1 MFDLKRFRKDKRL
14 TQSTICDITG
24 YSQSGI
30 SNIERGAFDISP
42 EAMDALIKKFGE
54 DVRNYIIDE
63 TNFPQTDIVNE
74 NELKHALQEIKH
86 LQNLLEEKERLIS
99 VLLKQNDVCDI
110 ILDEVLDVFTDDA
123 HNNIKKFSGKI
134 NEKKGIIYIRDHTGE
149 VEIEQYLP
157 KKTTSK

>member
-14 TQSTICDITG
+14 TQSEIADMLCYKQG
-24 YSQSGI
+24 SI

-42 EAMDALIKKFGE
+42 EALDVLIEKFGNE
-54 DVRNYIIDE
+54 VRNYITDE
-63 TNFPQTDIVNE
+63 PTHSDIVSG

-110 ILDEVLDVFTDDA
+110 TLDEVLDVFTDDV
-123 HNNIKKFSGKI
+123 HNDIKKFSGKI

>member
-1 MFDLKRFRKDKRL
+1 MFDLKQFRKDKRL
-14 TQSTICDITG
+14 TQGQICSITG
-24 YSQSGI
+24 YSQSGV

-42 EAMDALIKKFGE
+42 EALDVLIEKFGDE
-54 DVRNYIIDE
+54 VRNYI
-63 TNFPQTDIVNE
+63 TNEPRPQSDIVNE

-110 ILDEVLDVFTDDA
+110 TLDEVLDVFTDDA